1 MKKMILWVFLQLK
14 YFFVNDE
21 LSSTVTGDLSKNAIS
36 LSEFAT
42 NNLITMF
49 EMDDFSL
56 LNLVFVVYLYL
67 RHDDF
72 V

>member
-1 MKKMILWVFLQLK
+1 M
-14 YFFVNDE
+14 
-21 LSSTVTGDLSKNAIS
+21 TGDLSKNAIPVT
-36 LSEFAT
+36 EFAT
-42 NNLITMF
+42 YNLITMF
-49 EMDDFSL
+49 EKDDFSL